1 MIPGAMGIDEYVLI
15 NGLSGSILSVLRGIS
30 PFKAR
35 VETASGLRSMTSC
48 SGLRR
53 VEGSEINSLNKN
65 LDKHNVEDWACEQI
79 FFNEPLIISGDQN
92 GRRFKSNRYAGMGR
106 PV

>member
-1 MIPGAMGIDEYVLI
+1 MRIDEYVFI
-15 NGLSGSILSVLRGIS
+15 NGLSGSTLSVLRGIS

-35 VETASGLRSMTSC
+35 VETASGLRAMTSC

-65 LDKHNVEDWACEQI
+65 LDKHNVENWECEQI
-79 FFNEPLIISGDQN
+79 FFNEPLIILGDPKHS
-92 GRRFKSNRYAGMGR
+92 FLEKL
-106 PV
+106 